1 VPSLRYKNH
10 YISVLHLPDKSGK
23 SSCTVCVEI
32 RPKRDHVLSTR
43 LTINQSFSTA
53 QDATAEGLAT
63 GKRWIDQHA
72 AQRDSASV
80 TAGEPQR
87 VRSRFRSW
95 LASLL

>member
-23 SSCTVCVEI
+23 SSCTLCVEI
-32 RPKRDHVLSTR
+32 RSNRDHILSTR
-43 LTINQSFSTA
+43 LTLNQSFSTS
-53 QDATAEGLAT
+53 QDATAEGVAT
-63 GKRWIDQHA
+63 GKRWVDQQA
-72 AQRDSASV
+72 AQSGSAAV

-87 VRSRFRSW
+87 VRSRLRSW